1 MKLKKRNRNLI
12 ILIFLTIGM
21 LSYSAIP
28 FLSIDVLPTKVSAYG
43 LSPVPEKEGM
53 VYAVTASGKLI
64 NFNLVTPSSIN
75 RTVNITNLQAGE
87 LVVGVDFR
95 PRTGQLLGVTNQSRV
110 YAIDTLTG
118 ASTQVG
124 TAPFTPGV
132 TGGAY
137 GVDFNPVVDLIRV
150 VTNLDDQNLRINPN
164 TGALAGA
171 DTAVAFAAAD
181 PNAGADPNIVGSA
194 YTNSF
199 SGATTTT
206 LFGIDSDLDALV
218 MQGGADGALPSPNGG
233 QLTTI
238 GQGLGVDTTEMVGFD
253 ISAPGNMALASLTS
267 PTAPTSSS
275 LYWIDLPTGTATIVS
290 QIGGGEPIRDIAI
303 VTRVETIFALSQSNS
318 LITFNSGTPGTPIS
332 TLPITGIPMS
342 ESLVAL
348 DFRPATGELYSIG
361 MSGRI
366 YTINT
371 ATGLATAVS
380 QAFVSAASNNPQLGF
395 DFNPVPD
402 LIRLT
407 SANDQNLRISP
418 NNGNV
423 AANGV
428 DGNLAYDSTD
438 GNAGVDPNV
447 VASAY
452 SNNVAGAAPNVPN
465 TNATT
470 LYGIDSN
477 LDVLVRQ
484 GTLMDVAPSVSP
496 NTGRLFTIGGLTA
509 GGMPL
514 NVTDDVGF
522 DIAGDTGA
530 AFVSLTLQDA
540 PTTSTLFTL
549 NLASGAA
556 TPIGMIAGGEVIR
569 DIAIGLRVEKVFAVT
584 SGNTLATFNSR
595 TPGIISRSV
604 PINGLQS
611 GETIVGIDF
620 RPATGLLYGMTNRNN
635 IYTIDTNF
643 GLAFLVSATPFS
655 PALKG
660 TSFGF
665 DFNPAADRIRVVSDQ
680 DGQNLRLNPDTGAL
694 AATDGNLV
702 YMVGDIFAGQIPAG
716 TAAAYANNIAA
727 TTPPT
732 PTTLY
737 LIDSSR
743 NVLVRQGSAGGS
755 PISPN
760 GGQVSTIGPLGVIA
774 GNQVGFDI
782 SDSSGTGYASFTPS
796 GATQSQLFR
805 INLRTGVATAVGANN
820 SIATGS
826 AITDIAVQTN
836 FTPSKLDSGFV
847 LVNSA
852 SFNLGPVAPGSL
864 VSLFGA
870 FQTQGSQTYLA
881 STTPPPTT
889 LGGVSV
895 RFNAIPAAVSYATT
909 GQINVV
915 VPDSFSGGGMV
926 LVELTNAN
934 GSTQTRLVQIAD
946 AAPGIFASNGSGRGT
961 AFAYTTFDGRTYDTI
976 TNPDGSEKP
985 VPIADANGRP
995 NIVAVLSTGT
1005 RGADMLTVLVQGV
1018 SADIRFSGATSLI
1031 GIDQTNFVIPPALA
1045 QLIPAD
1051 TGRLQ
1056 VTLQFSA
1063 NGQVSNVVTFTIA
1076 PPLGGTPPPPA
1087 AQRVALGQPINGSLA
1102 ATDPAQVLP
1111 GDISR
1116 RPYLYDS
1123 YRFSASAN
1131 SNVTIDLRSAS
1142 FDTAVTLY
1150 QVTLDGN
1157 GNEMLTMIASDDNSS
1172 GQLGVDGNPANFD
1185 SLLTTL
1191 LSVSGDYIIN
1201 VTSGNADPGATGS
1214 YSLNL
1219 FDSPFPVAGYG
1230 ANIRESIGSGD
1241 RRTSAGSSFDV
1252 YQFQGTAGD
1261 RVQLRMS
1268 SELIDSFLELKLTDG
1283 SRFAFDNNSGGGAK
1297 GIDAMISVTLP
1308 YTGAYFVYAT
1318 HSGSQFTTGS
1328 YTLSLTRTGR
1338 GLADEGISAGIETP
1352 AAKNSLWSIRAPFS
1366 AADYGNRRIIERLK

>member
-1 MKLKKRNRNLI
+1 M
-12 ILIFLTIGM
+12 FLTIGM

-28 FLSIDVLPTKVSAYG
+28 YLQIEVLPTKVSAYG
-43 LSPVPEKEGM
+43 LSPVPEREGM

-75 RTVNITNLQAGE
+75 NTVNITGLQAGE

-95 PRTGQLLGVTNQSRV
+95 PRTGQLFGVTNQSRV
-110 YAIDTLTG
+110 YTIDTLTG
-118 ASTQVG
+118 AVAQVG

-137 GVDFNPVVDLIRV
+137 GVDFNPVPDLIRV
-150 VTNLDDQNLRINPN
+150 VTNLDDQNLRVNPN
-164 TGALAGA
+164 TGVMAGV
-171 DTAVAFAAAD
+171 DVTLAFAPTDA
-181 PNAGADPNIVGSA
+181 NAGADPNIVGSA
-194 YTNSF
+194 YANSF

-206 LFGIDSDLDALV
+206 LFGIDSDLDTLV
-218 MQGGADGALPSPNGG
+218 MQGGPNGDPSPNGG
-233 QLTTI
+233 QLNTV
-238 GQGLGVDTTEMVGFD
+238 GQGLGVDTNEMVGFD

-267 PTAPTSSS
+267 PSAPTSSS
-275 LYWIDLPTGTATIVS
+275 LYWIDLPTGTATIIS

-303 VTRVETIFALSQSNS
+303 VTRVETIFALTQSNS
-318 LITFNSGTPGTPIS
+318 LVTFNSGTPGTPIS

-361 MSGRI
+361 ISGRI
-366 YTINT
+366 YTLNT
-371 ATGLATAVS
+371 ASGLATAVS
-380 QAFVSAASNNPQLGF
+380 QAFVTSASNNPQLGF

-407 SANDQNLRISP
+407 NGNDQNLRINP
-418 NNGNV
+418 NNGTL
-423 AANGV
+423 ALNGV
-428 DGNLAYDSTD
+428 DSNLAYDSTD
-438 GNAGVDPNV
+438 SNVGIDPNV

-477 LDVLVRQ
+477 LDILVSQ
-484 GTLMDVAPSVSP
+484 GTLMDVSPSVSP
-496 NTGRLFTIGGLTA
+496 NTGRLFTIRGLTA

-514 NVTDDVGF
+514 NVTDDVGL

-530 AFVSLTLQDA
+530 AFASLTLQDT

-549 NLASGAA
+549 NLASGVA
-556 TPIGMIAGGEVIR
+556 TPIGTIAGGDVIR
-569 DIAIGLRVEKVFAVT
+569 DIAIGLRVERVYAVT

-595 TPGIISRSV
+595 TPGIITRSV

-620 RPATGLLYGMTNRNN
+620 RPATGQLFGMTNRSN

-643 GLAFLVSATPFS
+643 GLAFLVSAVPFS
-655 PALKG
+655 PALTG

-665 DFNPAADRIRVVSDQ
+665 DFNPTVDRIRVISDQ
-680 DGQNLRLNPDTGAL
+680 QGQNLRLNPNNGAL
-694 AATDGNLV
+694 AATDGSLV
-702 YMVGDIFAGQIPAG
+702 YAVGDIFAGQIPVG
-716 TAAAYANNIAA
+716 TAAAYTNNFTG

-732 PTTLY
+732 PTTLFV
-737 LIDSSR
+737 IDSSR
-743 NVLVRQGSAGGS
+743 NVLARLGSAGGA
-755 PISPN
+755 PVSPN
-760 GGQVSTIGPLGVIA
+760 GGQVSTIGPLGVVA

-782 SDSSGTGYASFTPS
+782 SDSSGTGYASFTPP

-805 INLRTGVATAVGANN
+805 VNLRTGVATAVSANN
-820 SIATGS
+820 SIAAS
-826 AITDIAVQTN
+826 SVITDIAVQTN

-852 SFNLGPVAPGSL
+852 SFNMGPVAPNSL
-864 VSLFGA
+864 ASLFGA
-870 FQTQGSQTYLA
+870 FQTQGSQTFIA

-889 LGGVSV
+889 LGGISV

-915 VPDSFSGGGMV
+915 VPDAFSGGGTV

-934 GSTQTRLVQIAD
+934 GSTQTRLVEIAD
-946 AAPGIFASNGSGRGT
+946 ASPGIFSRNGSGRGT
-961 AFAYTTFDGRTYDTI
+961 AFAYTTYDGLTYDTI

-995 NIVAVLSTGT
+995 NIVAVLSTGS

-1018 SADIRFSGATSLI
+1018 EANIRFSGATSLI
-1031 GIDQTNFVIPPALA
+1031 GIDQTNFVIPQALA

-1087 AQRVALGQPINGSLA
+1087 AQRVAVGQPINGSLA
-1102 ATDPAQVLP
+1102 PTDGAQVLP

-1131 SNVTIDLRSAS
+1131 SNITIDMRSPS
-1142 FDTAVTLY
+1142 FDTAVTLF

-1157 GNEMLTMIASDDNSS
+1157 SNEMLTMIASDDNSS
-1172 GQLGVDGNPANFD
+1172 GQLGVDGNPVNFD
-1185 SLLTTL
+1185 SLLTTSL
-1191 LSVSGDYIIN
+1191 PVSGDYIVN
-1201 VTSGNADPGATGS
+1201 VTSANADPSATGP
-1214 YSLNL
+1214 YSLNI
-1219 FDSPFPVAGYG
+1219 FDAPLPVASYG
-1230 ANIRESIGSGD
+1230 ANIRESISPGD
-1241 RRTSAGSSFDV
+1241 RQTSAGASFDV
-1252 YQFQGTAGD
+1252 YRFQGAAGD
-1261 RVQLRMS
+1261 QVQIRMS

-1283 SRFAFDNNSGGGAK
+1283 SRLAFDNNSGGGAK
-1297 GIDAMISVTLP
+1297 GIDAMISATLP
-1308 YTGAYFVYAT
+1308 YTGTYFVYAT
-1318 HSGSQFTTGS
+1318 PSGSQFTSGS

-1338 GLADEGISAGIETP
+1338 GLADEGIFSAEEGSP
-1352 AAKNSLWSIRAPFS
+1352 AAKSSIWSIRTPFS
-1366 AADYGNRRIIERLK
+1366 PADYGNRRMIKRLR